1 MHADNDRRATA
12 ALPHWASAPRRRRA
26 GAVPG
31 SPRGVGGRHGHVPAA
46 LILLVLNLDNS
57 SETVRSLRA
66 PLHAAGWNPAM
77 HHSTRCPKHAGLSAA
92 HCSTRHNYTGVVGQ
106 LIKARGAVGPVALA
120 GGGELLALLVIHCG
134 TSMGVDSITYSNLMS
149 VIKVQRATMLMSP
162 SYFMPGHDARPS
174 RRTDNEQSTH
184 NRALIQ
190 LFVSKA

>member
-1 MHADNDRRATA
+1 
-12 ALPHWASAPRRRRA
+12 
-26 GAVPG
+26 
-31 SPRGVGGRHGHVPAA
+31 VPAA

-120 GGGELLALLVIHCG
+120 AAAV
-134 TSMGVDSITYSNLMS
+134 
-149 VIKVQRATMLMSP
+149 A
-162 SYFMPGHDARPS
+162 
-174 RRTDNEQSTH
+174 
-184 NRALIQ
+184 
-190 LFVSKA
+190 